1 MARYKLLIKPSA
13 VKEIEA
19 ISRKKDRQRIIER
32 IQNLAANPR
41 PEGCQKLS
49 GRERYR
55 LRQGSYRIVYSVE
68 DDTLVV
74 YVVRVGHRKDI
85 YRKTL

>member
-19 ISRKKDRQRIIER
+19 IEALI
-32 IQNLAANPR
+32 
-41 PEGCQKLS
+41 
-49 GRERYR
+49 
-55 LRQGSYRIVYSVE
+55 
-68 DDTLVV
+68 V

-85 YRKTL
+85 YRKAL

>member
-32 IQNLAANPR
+32 IQDLAADPR
-41 PEGCQKLS
+41 PKGCQKLS

-55 LRQGSYRIVYSVE
+55 PRQGSYPIVYSVE
-68 DDTLVV
+68 DDTLIV

-85 YRKTL
+85 HRKTL

>member
-19 ISRKKDRQRIIER
+19 ISRKKDRQRIIKR
-32 IQNLAANPR
+32 IQDLAADPR
-41 PEGCQKLS
+41 PKGCQKLS

-85 YRKTL
+85 HRKTL

>member
-1 MARYKLLIKPSA
+1 VAKYKLLIKPSA

-19 ISRKKDRQRIIER
+19 ISRKKDRQRIIMR

-55 LRQGSYRIVYSVE
+55 LRQGSYRIVYGVE
-68 DDTLVV
+68 DDTLIV